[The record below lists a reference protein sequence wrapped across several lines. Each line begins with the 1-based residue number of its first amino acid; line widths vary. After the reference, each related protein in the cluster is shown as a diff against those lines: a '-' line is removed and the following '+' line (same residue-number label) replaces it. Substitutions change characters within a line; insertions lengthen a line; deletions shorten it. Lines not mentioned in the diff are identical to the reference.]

1 MRYSKGESGNPQ
13 GRPKG
18 AKNKVKARVLELI
31 GEFVEANL
39 SDIQKHYD
47 ELEPKEKLRFLS
59 SMLNYVAPKQQGEP
73 QQREETTPQVLTYY
87 GLSDEAFEA
96 MRELSE
102 DHSNSYIF
110 KMSDYDR
117 LKEEGKI

>member
-18 AKNKVKARVLELI
+18 SKNKVKARVLELI
-31 GEFVEANL
+31 GEFVEVNL

-47 ELEPKEKLRFLS
+47 ELEPKDKLRFLS

-73 QQREETTPQVLTYY
+73 QQRDQQLEMKNYWVV
-87 GLSDEAFEA
+87 SDEGFAA
-96 MRELSE
+96 MQALCDDGVGDDYIMPMSE
-102 DHSNSYIF
+102 YN
-110 KMSDYDR
+110 R
-117 LKEEGKI
+117 LKAEGKV